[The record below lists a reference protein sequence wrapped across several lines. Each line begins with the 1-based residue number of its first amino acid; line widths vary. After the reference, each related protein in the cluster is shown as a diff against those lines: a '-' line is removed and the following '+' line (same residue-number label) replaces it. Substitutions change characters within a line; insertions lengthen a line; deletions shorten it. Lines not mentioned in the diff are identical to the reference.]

1 MDPERA
7 DLPSAGADAALSGR
21 LNWPQATRVLAVAS
35 PAGTPRS
42 GQPGTDVLRPAVSV
56 LADRLAAALVHHEP
70 GWRLPRHSALARRYS
85 VSTAEIDAAI
95 EDLIARHLV
104 RRLADG
110 QLYRASPAEYII
122 GLEGVRGLASFVDA
136 MGGEFTCRSRQV
148 SWRLPPEDISWAL
161 RIAAAEP
168 VCVVRFLWTAGGE
181 PAAFCT
187 TYVPADIAG
196 RPEAG
201 SSQPLPATLSL
212 LQPAGVSAESPV
224 TGVPSALHVE
234 MQAPPPSVARSLR
247 LSPGQPAMMV
257 TVRFDDQALGRSVAL
272 STAVLRADMFRLVLQ
287 TPEPPLPEVE
297 GRAGSLA
304 VSWTDAAEDWEP

>member
-21 LNWPQATRVLAVAS
+21 LNWAQATRVLAVAS
-35 PAGTPRS
+35 PAGTPQS

-110 QLYRASPAEYII
+110 QLHPATPAETLV
-122 GLEGVRGLASFVDA
+122 GLEAVRGLASFVDA

-161 RIAAAEP
+161 RIP
-168 VCVVRFLWTAGGE
+168 
-181 PAAFCT
+181 PA
-187 TYVPADIAG
+187 
-196 RPEAG
+196 
-201 SSQPLPATLSL
+201 QP
-212 LQPAGVSAESPV
+212 
-224 TGVPSALHVE
+224 
-234 MQAPPPSVARSLR
+234 
-247 LSPGQPAMMV
+247 
-257 TVRFDDQALGRSVAL
+257 
-272 STAVLRADMFRLVLQ
+272 
-287 TPEPPLPEVE
+287 
-297 GRAGSLA
+297 
-304 VSWTDAAEDWEP
+304 